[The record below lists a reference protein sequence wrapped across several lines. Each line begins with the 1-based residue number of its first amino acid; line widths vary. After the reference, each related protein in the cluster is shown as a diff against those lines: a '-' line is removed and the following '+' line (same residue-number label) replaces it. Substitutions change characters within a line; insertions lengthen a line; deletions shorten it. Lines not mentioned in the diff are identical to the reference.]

1 MSKGKKILIIL
12 ITAIAAG
19 AFVFAGIYMLKNPP
33 TFSSEATELA
43 DSLKIEDFNYEVKQA
58 NIKGENKYVLDV
70 TNNSQFEVISA
81 GMYYKTKS
89 DATEDQLKVFEEF
102 VKTAG
107 DSGSKVENVILFGS
121 EETYIAPKGGKASNI
136 ALNLGIASQ
145 VTNEE
150 QQPTVEQ
157 FALLEPSM
165 FMIVF
170 KGNKDDL
177 YNAYYDIEKKAWDI
191 QKSGAAVD
199 INKLPEGCDEKLMPK
214 LDNHLYYS
222 MQTDNKKEYDV
233 NAFGLTQEEFKAY
246 TESLKSQGFTK
257 SLHEE
262 VLNEGAREEFYG
274 EDGNGTTITILIDY
288 GRKITEINIVK
299 S

>member
-1 MSKGKKILIIL
+1 M

-199 INKLPEGCDEKLMPK
+199 VNKLPEGCDEKLMPK

-233 NAFGLTQEEFKAY
+233 NAFGLTQ
-246 TESLKSQGFTK
+246 
-257 SLHEE
+257 
-262 VLNEGAREEFYG
+262 
-274 EDGNGTTITILIDY
+274 
-288 GRKITEINIVK
+288 
-299 S
+299 